1 MFFWGI
7 LVFNALAQAP
17 EGIVYQAEAR
27 DNSGELYQNT
37 SLDVK
42 ISILKD
48 YAQGEV
54 VWIGNHQVTTN
65 NYGMF
70 VLVIGTGTN
79 DAGYVFDDIAWGK
92 FPHFLNVQVKKS
104 ESETW
109 IDMGTEQFLS
119 VPYALHSK
127 TASEIIYDQESS
139 LKSAE
144 PGVSSQNWSLF
155 GNLKSDPDK
164 DKLGTTDDADLVF
177 VTNNTER
184 LRITA
189 DGQLITP
196 AGSGLKLGGNLA
208 VAGDSTKIDKD
219 LYVGRNVYLNTSDE
233 FDPKGETI
241 NYGNFIV
248 ENASQ
253 TKLTGEL
260 EVDGNS
266 ILNDSLNVVGA
277 SQFDAKVNID
287 GDFSV
292 SGSNFTT
299 EAQTGNTQIA
309 GKLKVEGDSVIIEK
323 DLFVNGEAKMKHLEI
338 RDSVPDEEYLATFEN
353 THIGNG
359 DGIKIKLGKK
369 SANNGLQIIN
379 DWIEDDMANAVRDLI
394 GCELSGSEKAENLG
408 EILANSAIDDALV
421 IGGLAVG
428 VGNYIIGFIND
439 ELGLPRKIIPE
450 VKVFPGFDWSVSI
463 LDYDIGF
470 GIPSYYIGPY
480 SLPSIP
486 EIDLSSIGIE
496 EIDITDLSFW
506 GIPEICLSDEVNNPL
521 NNENEFITFADVE
534 DRHMGAVRAES
545 VSDWAKNFIDPVYI
559 YRLYSAFTSCVTD
572 KKHALYHFKSLIYG
586 IMFKYP
592 SLGVEY
598 SSGNGDYAEWLERID
613 PMENIS
619 AGDIVAVKAGKIT
632 KCLDGAEQI
641 MAVSHKPIVLGNT
654 PPEGKSYL
662 GNNIAFMGQ
671 IPVKIMGPAQN
682 GDYIVAK
689 GEFPGYGTA
698 VNPHDMTVEDFK
710 LAVGRSWDTN
720 TAAGPKM
727 VNTVV
732 GVHNGDY
739 LNIFRQYEQR
749 FKKSE
754 DRLEALESK
763 IGILTGEVV
772 TGN

>member
-1 MFFWGI
+1 MKKIILLFF
-7 LVFNALAQAP
+7 LSVMVFNAFAQAP

-27 DNSGELYQNT
+27 DYSGELYQNT

-48 YAQGEV
+48 YEQGEV
-54 VWIGNHQVTTN
+54 VWIGNHEVTTN

-79 DAGYVFDDIAWGK
+79 DAGYVFDDISWGEY
-92 FPHFLNVQVKKS
+92 PHFLNVQVKKS
-104 ESETW
+104 ESTTW

-241 NYGNFIV
+241 NYGNFTVESGSKTNLTGQLQVDSLTELNDDLKVKGDVKVIGDSLIV
-248 ENASQ
+248 EN
-253 TKLTGEL
+253 
-260 EVDGNS
+260 
-266 ILNDSLNVVGA
+266 
-277 SQFDAKVNID
+277 
-287 GDFSV
+287 
-292 SGSNFTT
+292 
-299 EAQTGNTQIA
+299 
-309 GKLKVEGDSVIIEK
+309 
-323 DLFVNGEAKMKHLEI
+323 DLFVKGEAQIKHLEVK
-338 RDSVPDEEYLATFEN
+338 DNVKNGAYLATFEN
-353 THIGNG
+353 TNDGDG
-359 DGIKIKLGKK
+359 DGIRIKLGKK
-369 SANNGLQIIN
+369 SANNGLQ
-379 DWIEDDMANAVRDLI
+379 EFDDFIDEEVAESIRDLI
-394 GCELSGSEKAENLG
+394 GCELSNGEKAEKLG
-408 EILANSAIDDALV
+408 EILANSAIDDAMV

-428 VGNYIIGFIND
+428 VGNYIVGFIND
-439 ELGLPRKIIPE
+439 ELGLPRTIVPE
-450 VKVFPGFDWSVSI
+450 VKVFPGFDWSIEIVETE
-463 LDYDIGF
+463 IGF
-470 GIPSYYIGPY
+470 NIDPYYIGPY
-480 SLPSIP
+480 RLPEIP
-486 EIDLSSIGIE
+486 EIDLEALGID
-496 EIDITDLSFW
+496 EIDITDLNFW
-506 GIPEICLSDEVNNPL
+506 GVPDICLSDEVDNPL
-521 NNENEFITFADVE
+521 NNKNEFITFADVE
-534 DRHMGAVRAES
+534 NRHMGAVRAES
-545 VSDWAKNFIDPVYI
+545 VSDWAKNFIDPVFL
-559 YRLYSAFTSCVTD
+559 YRLYSAFNSCITD
-572 KKHALYHFKSLIYG
+572 KKHALYHFKGLIYRV
-586 IMFKYP
+586 MFEYP

-598 SSGNGDYAEWLERID
+598 SSGNGDYAEWLERFD

-632 KCLDGAEQI
+632 KDLEGAEQI

-654 PPEGKSYL
+654 PPKGKSYL

-671 IPVKIMGPAQN
+671 IPVKIMGSAQN

-698 VNPHDMTVEDFK
+698 VNPSDMTAEDFK
-710 LAVGRSWDTN
+710 LAVGRSWETN

-763 IGILTGEVV
+763 IEILTGEVV